1 MIRRGAVAVAALMA
15 MGCATSGS
23 VKRVETQV
31 QVLRAETAR
40 QDSIRAAELVRI
52 IRLQQQVLD
61 SLASSRQAIRVL
73 DARFGTDLTEVQ
85 RQLLQIQEL
94 TGQSQQQLSRLKR
107 DIDDRAEQMN
117 RFVVAPTPTPTD
129 TTAAAAAPPAAPTA
143 SAEQMYN
150 GGLANYRRGSVMVAR
165 RAFADFVQQ
174 YPTHPNVPD
183 AMYWIAESYETQ
195 AGDSAI
201 TRYEELKTKF
211 PQHRRAATA
220 LYKVGYVY
228 ETVVKDP
235 AKARAAY
242 QRVITEYPRSDEA
255 ELAKSRL
262 ESLKP

>member
-40 QDSIRAAELVRI
+40 QDSVRAAELVRI

-61 SLASSRQAIRVL
+61 SLASSRQALRVL
-73 DARFGTDLTEVQ
+73 DARFGTDLTQVQ

-94 TGQSQQQLSRLKR
+94 TGQGQAQLSRMKSEL
-107 DIDDRAEQMN
+107 DARAEVQASQ
-117 RFVVAPTPTPTD
+117 V
-129 TTAAAAAPPAAPTA
+129 AAAPVRTDSTAAPVSAPATPTA

-150 GGLANYRRGSVMVAR
+150 GGLTNYRRGSVMVAR
-165 RAFADFVQQ
+165 RAFADFIQQ

-183 AMYWIAESYETQ
+183 AMYWIAESDETQ

-201 TRYEELKTKF
+201 ARYQELKTKF